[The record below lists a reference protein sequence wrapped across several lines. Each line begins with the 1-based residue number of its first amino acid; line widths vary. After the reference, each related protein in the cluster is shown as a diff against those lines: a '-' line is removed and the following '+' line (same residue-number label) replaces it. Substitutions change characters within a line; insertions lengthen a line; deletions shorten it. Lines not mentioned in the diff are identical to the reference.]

1 MGKEIAADRSI
12 EIHCHFNQHN
22 LSLLPGTFMN
32 AEIEVKNKA
41 AMVLPDEALV
51 RYDNQQYVFVQSD
64 SLQFVMK
71 EVQTGI
77 SENGYTQ
84 VIDGVDMRKDKIVT
98 RGSYT
103 LLMMLKN
110 KAEE

>member
-1 MGKEIAADRSI
+1 
-12 EIHCHFNQHN
+12 
-22 LSLLPGTFMN
+22 LN

-84 VIDGVDMRKDKIVT
+84 VIDGMDMRKDKIVT

>member
-1 MGKEIAADRSI
+1 
-12 EIHCHFNQHN
+12 
-22 LSLLPGTFMN
+22 MN

-110 KAEE
+110 KDEE

>member
-1 MGKEIAADRSI
+1 M
-12 EIHCHFNQHN
+12 
-22 LSLLPGTFMN
+22 L
-32 AEIEVKNKA
+32 KNKA
-41 AMVLPDEALV
+41 ATVLPDEALV
-51 RYDNQQYVFVQSD
+51 RFDNRQYIFVQSD

-84 VIDGVDMRKDKIVT
+84 IINGVEMLKDKIVT

-110 KAEE
+110 KADE